1 MPSEEDNGLVW
12 GIVSATGHV
21 HLAGEIIFPYP
32 PVSIHAQLIQF
43 LTYTPDSHSHKH

>member
-1 MPSEEDNGLVW
+1 MPSEEGNGLVR
-12 GIVSATGHV
+12 GIALATGLV
-21 HLAGEIIFPYP
+21 YLAGEIIFPYP